1 MSEHRDAPPLLAEK
15 AALIDGAT
23 GVVTTYGKLFDRS
36 ARAATWLVSLGLEP
50 GQGIALLLENRP
62 ELLEVALAAKQ
73 AGLYYTVIST
83 HLTPDEASYIVRDSG
98 ARLFLTSACMLGG
111 ENGPG
116 NVTLDASV
124 TCVCLDEPR
133 TGWLSYEEA
142 LRQASDVRDMPDFPP
157 RPIGR
162 DLLYSSGT
170 TGQPKGVKRPLTAYA
185 NRLLPDPEVDGWRRK
200 FGFDADSVYLSTAP
214 LYHAAPLRYAMRL
227 LGLGGTI
234 VFMPRFEAQTA
245 LALMERHCVTHSQ
258 WVPTMFQRLLKLPA
272 EVREGYDLS
281 SLRVAVHA
289 AAPCPVAVK
298 QAMLD
303 WWGDVIYEYYA
314 GSEGVGATSISPQE
328 WRTHPGSVGR
338 AMAGVIHVLD
348 DAGKE
353 VPTGDIGTI
362 YFEGVASFS
371 YLNDP
376 EKTRSVYNE
385 RGWATYND
393 IGHLDADGFLYL
405 SDRRSDL
412 ILSGGVNVYPQEI
425 ENAIAQH
432 PAVEDVAVIGIPNEE
447 FGEVPK
453 AVVQLRHGHEANSAL
468 ADELAGFCTSRLS
481 RIKLPRS
488 VVFEERIPRL
498 DNGKL
503 LRRVLKDRYRLEP
516 DAGYPVRPE
525 ARTDTASM
533 RA

>member
-1 MSEHRDAPPLLAEK
+1 MREPQEFSLSPSDK
-15 AALIDGAT
+15 VALVDGES
-23 GVVTTYGKLFDRS
+23 GVVTTYVRLFGRAD
-36 ARAATWLVSLGLEP
+36 RAAAWLLSLGLEP
-50 GQGIALLLENRP
+50 GQGIAVLLENRP
-62 ELLEVALAAKQ
+62 ELLEIALAARR

-83 HLTPDEASYIVRDSG
+83 HLNVEEVSYIVGDCG
-98 ARLFLTSACMLGG
+98 ARLFITSAGLLGG
-111 ENGPG
+111 PEAGGVVLGEAVIRVALDDPPG
-116 NVTLDASV
+116 D
-124 TCVCLDEPR
+124 
-133 TGWLSYEEA
+133 WLSYETA
-142 LRQASDVRDMPDFPP
+142 LAQTPSLPDFPQ
-157 RPIGR
+157 RPLGR

-170 TGQPKGVKRPLTAYA
+170 TGRPKGVKRPLTAHA
-185 NRLLPDPEVDGWRRK
+185 DRLLPDPEVEGWRRK
-200 FGFDADSVYLSTAP
+200 FGFDAESIYLSTAP

-234 VFMPRFEAQTA
+234 VVMPRFAAQTA
-245 LALMERHCVTHSQ
+245 LALIERHRVTHSQ

-281 SLRVAVHA
+281 SLQVAVHA
-289 AAPCPVAVK
+289 AAPCPVEVK

-303 WWGDVIYEYYA
+303 WWGDVVHEYYA

-348 DAGKE
+348 DDGVE
-353 VPTGDIGTI
+353 LPPGELGTI
-362 YFEGVASFS
+362 FFEGVASFS

-376 EKTRSVYNE
+376 EKTRSMYNGL
-385 RGWATYND
+385 GWATYGD
-393 IGHLDADGFLYL
+393 IGHVDADGYLYL

-432 PAVEDVAVIGIPNEE
+432 PAVEDVAVVGVPDEE

-453 AVVQLRHGHEANSAL
+453 AVVQLRAGHLADGAL
-468 ADELAGFCTSRLS
+468 AAALGDFCAARLARF
-481 RIKLPRS
+481 KLPRS
-488 VVFEERIPRL
+488 VVFQARIPRL

-516 DAGYPVRPE
+516 LAGYPMRPE
-525 ARTDTASM
+525 SASV